1 MSTSHDW
8 ARELQKTAAFLLSKP
23 EVDLKHSCPETICTF
38 YGEIEKEGFLDLVRA
53 IKPGKKHIGEYYVTF
68 RPTGV
73 VNLQLSIN
81 RDSICKRLNPVYE
94 CTPLLSKEED
104 AEMESV

>member
-23 EVDLKHSCPETICTF
+23 EIDLKQSIPDTVCTF
-38 YGEIEKEGFLDLVRA
+38 YGENQKDSFLNLVRA
-53 IKPGKKHIGEYYVTF
+53 SKPGSKHTGEYYVTF
-68 RPTGV
+68 RPKNNNT
-73 VNLQLSIN
+73 LQFSIN
-81 RDSICKRLNPVYE
+81 RDVICKRLNPVYE

-104 AEMESV
+104 AEMESA